1 MGGAVLNRRS
11 LSFALVL
18 VSMMFLVI
26 MPLNADDSLGWEGV
40 SFGLK
45 INKYQ
50 AAFSSVRFIDL
61 NDKTIDTMKINTERG
76 INDPQFKMVVN
87 TNHHVSVKLTFN
99 PFVEGISN
107 TRLTYDIRMYDAD
120 GYTPHGF
127 AFGLETVDRIPVTA
141 AAAVSFE
148 AQASTEA
155 YEYPFA
161 FQFHTASLDAVIP
174 GEYSCDLLVEVVSL
188 I

>member
-1 MGGAVLNRRS
+1 
-11 LSFALVL
+11 
-18 VSMMFLVI
+18 MFLVI

-61 NDKTIDTMKINTERG
+61 NDKTIDTVKINTERG

-107 TRLTYDIRMYDAD
+107 TMLTYDIRMYDAD

-127 AFGLETVDRIPVTA
+127 AFGLELETVDRIPVSA
-141 AAAVSFE
+141 AATVSFE

-155 YEYPFA
+155 YEYPFS

>member
-1 MGGAVLNRRS
+1 MNRRS

-26 MPLNADDSLGWEGV
+26 MPLHADDSLGWEGV

-107 TRLTYDIRMYDAD
+107 TMLTYDIRMYDAD

-127 AFGLETVDRIPVTA
+127 AFGLETVDRIPVSA
-141 AAAVSFE
+141 AATVSFE

-155 YEYPFA
+155 YEYPFS

-174 GEYSCDLLVEVVSL
+174 GEYSCVLRVEVASL

>member
-1 MGGAVLNRRS
+1 MERRV
-11 LSFALVL
+11 SFILVL
-18 VSMMFLVI
+18 LSI
-26 MPLNADDSLGWEGV
+26 MLFSSVLLYADTPAWEGV

-107 TRLTYDIRMYDAD
+107 TMLTYDIRMYDAD

-155 YEYPFA
+155 YEYPFS

-174 GEYSCDLLVEVVSL
+174 GEYSCVLRVEVASL